1 MTEDRTAQNVQ
12 DETFEALYERLQ
24 VLTDR
29 LEAGELSLDQ
39 SVVLYEEGV
48 ELARRCQQLLSDVEQ
63 RIERLRESFEQPAE
77 GAGGP

>member
-39 SVVLYEEGV
+39 SVALYEEGV

>member
-1 MTEDRTAQNVQ
+1 MTEERAAQNVQ

-24 VLTDR
+24 ALTDR
-29 LEAGELSLDQ
+29 LETGELPLDQ
-39 SVVLYEEGV
+39 SVALDEEGV

>member
-1 MTEDRTAQNVQ
+1 MTEDPASQ

-24 VLTDR
+24 ALTDR
-29 LEAGELSLDQ
+29 LEGGELPLDQ
-39 SVVLYEEGV
+39 SVALYEEGV
-48 ELARRCQQLLSDVEQ
+48 DLARRCQQLLADVEQ

>member
-1 MTEDRTAQNVQ
+1 MTEDRAPQ

-24 VLTDR
+24 ALTDR
-29 LEAGELSLDQ
+29 LETGELPLDQ
-39 SVVLYEEGV
+39 SVALYEEGV

-63 RIERLRESFEQPAE
+63 RIERLRESFEQPPE

>member
-1 MTEDRTAQNVQ
+1 MTEERASQ

-24 VLTDR
+24 ALTDR
-29 LEAGELSLDQ
+29 LETGELPLDQ
-39 SVVLYEEGV
+39 SVALYEEGV